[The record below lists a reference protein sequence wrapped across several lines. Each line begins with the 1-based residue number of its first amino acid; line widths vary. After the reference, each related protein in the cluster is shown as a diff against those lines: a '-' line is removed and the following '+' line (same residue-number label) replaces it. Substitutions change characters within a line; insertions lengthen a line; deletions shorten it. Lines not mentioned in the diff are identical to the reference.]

1 MDEWINK
8 TWYVH
13 TTEYYSTLKREDI
26 LTQAPTWIYLEGI
39 MLTEMSQTQKD
50 KYCVIPCLRG
60 TWSTQQCKPVAGG
73 VVPGEL
79 LLDEYR
85 VSVWEDE
92 KFLEMDGGD
101 GCTTT

>member
-39 MLTEMSQTQKD
+39 MLTEIRQTQKD
-50 KYCVIPCLRG
+50 KYCVIPRLRG
-60 TWSTQQCKPVAGG
+60 MWSSQQNVKQW
-73 VVPGEL
+73 PGEQ
-79 LLDEYR
+79 
-85 VSVWEDE
+85 
-92 KFLEMDGGD
+92 FLGV
-101 GCTTT
+101 TA